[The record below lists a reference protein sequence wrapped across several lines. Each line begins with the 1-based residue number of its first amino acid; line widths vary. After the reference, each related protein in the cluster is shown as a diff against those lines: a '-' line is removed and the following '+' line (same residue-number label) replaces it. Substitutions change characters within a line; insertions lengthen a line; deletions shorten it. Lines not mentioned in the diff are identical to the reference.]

1 MESSLDVII
10 PVVVERLDVE
20 RVFHQTGTVR
30 IRKIVHEEPAIADAA
45 DVQEVVETFRI
56 PINQV
61 VDVAL
66 EPHYQGDT
74 LVVPVYEEQWVRR
87 LVLTEEVHVV
97 KRRTT
102 LARQENA
109 LLRRE
114 EVVIERLDP
123 TTQKWVLDSAF

>member
-56 PINQV
+56 LINQV